1 MENDPSRRVDAK
13 PRTAVKS
20 LLIVLAVCGLLAVV
34 ACGGIGFL
42 VYRLLAPTSFPAQ
55 TEDYAEAPS
64 TSAPGWC
71 TRDRLHNLG
80 GLRHRLQGLRSSN
93 INPAAFASR
102 PG

>member
-1 MENDPSRRVDAK
+1 METDPSRRVAGK
-13 PRTAVKS
+13 SRTGIKT
-20 LLIVLAVCGLLAVV
+20 LLIVLAVCGLLVIL

-42 VYRLLAPTSFPAQ
+42 VYRLLAPTSFPRRRKTMRKCA
-55 TEDYAEAPS
+55 S

-80 GLRHRLQGLRSSN
+80 GLRHRLAESRSSN